1 MRLHKAL
8 LYGPVHASAG
18 SCVCVCARV
27 CRHGETMQRNGCE
40 SLTAAFCQIFLCAR
54 PEGRVG
60 ERSRPIAFTSVNM
73 PLGAKLAERRNWVLN
88 SDAPGLYGANSEIAA
103 TKD

>member
-1 MRLHKAL
+1 MHKAL
-8 LYGPVHASAG
+8 LYGPVHAGAG

-27 CRHGETMQRNGCE
+27 WRHGEAMQRNGRQ
-40 SLTAAFCQIFLCAR
+40 SWTAAFCQISSCAR

-60 ERSRPIAFTSVNM
+60 ERSRAIAFTSVNM
-73 PLGAKLAERRNWVLN
+73 TLGAELAERRNWVLN
-88 SDAPGLYGANSEIAA
+88 SDAPGVYGANGEIAA